1 MRETEG
7 MPMPGEDH
15 SFSTIGPLHGEPRYI
30 APLLGD
36 IAAQASQA
44 DRTRTISPDVIAAIK
59 KNDIMRISASR
70 EISGLEEPI
79 LAIGNELRAV
89 APRCCSTAWC
99 LWNHLCVFHYFAGL
113 LGPAHAPFL
122 AELISKREWFC
133 FPAGAASE
141 VAAVDSG
148 DKTILSGVA
157 TFGSGCR
164 YAEWAGV
171 AFIKDGVKLPQF
183 TLVDL
188 RHPKVRIEP
197 TWDGS
202 AVRASATDH
211 IYYDGVEVPRDRVVP
226 APLKYRAVLRQPDLP
241 VIHHRYRED
250 WVAISV
256 MWLGAMATGVADA
269 SLDDAAHS
277 IRDRIAILG
286 TKMVERPTIH
296 VNLGRARALINAATD
311 TVYAAMAETDARI
324 AARVIPTEGDY
335 FRQTSAGMQA
345 VLLCDEAMKL
355 ILRVLGGNGLREG
368 TVFERRYRDFQ
379 AMPLHINGHV
389 DRITEQLGRIAL
401 GLDSQNPF

>member
-1 MRETEG
+1 
-7 MPMPGEDH
+7 MPGDDL
-15 SFSTIGPLHGEPRYI
+15 SFTTTGRIHGEAQYI
-30 APLLGD
+30 APLLGA
-36 IAAQASQA
+36 IAAQASEA
-44 DRTRTISPDVIAAIK
+44 DRTRSISADVIAAIK
-59 KNDIMRISASR
+59 KNDIMRMSASR
-70 EISGLEEPI
+70 EISGLEESI
-79 LAIGNELRAV
+79 VAIANELRAI
-89 APRCCSTAWC
+89 APRCGSTAWC
-99 LWNHLCVFHYFAGL
+99 LWNHLCVFHHFAGV
-113 LGPAHAPFL
+113 LGPANAAFL
-122 AELISKREWFC
+122 ADLVSKHEWVC
-133 FPAGAASE
+133 FPAGASSK
-141 VAAVDSG
+141 VTGVDAG
-148 DKTILSGVA
+148 GRTILSGVA

-171 AFIKDGVKLPQF
+171 AFVKDGADAPQF
-183 TLVDL
+183 AMADL
-188 RHPKVRIEP
+188 RSSKVRIDP

-211 IYYDGVEVPRDRVVP
+211 VYYEQLEVPRERVVP
-226 APLKYRAVLRQPDLP
+226 MVPKYRALFRRHDYP

-256 MWLGAMATGVADA
+256 MWLGAMATGVAEA
-269 SLDDAAHS
+269 SLTDTAHN

-286 TKMVERPTIH
+286 TRMAEKPTIH

-324 AARVIPTEGDY
+324 AERITPTEGDY

-368 TVFERRYRDFQ
+368 TDFERRYRDFQ

-389 DRITEQLGRIAL
+389 DRITEQLGRISL
-401 GLDSQNPF
+401 GLEAQNPF